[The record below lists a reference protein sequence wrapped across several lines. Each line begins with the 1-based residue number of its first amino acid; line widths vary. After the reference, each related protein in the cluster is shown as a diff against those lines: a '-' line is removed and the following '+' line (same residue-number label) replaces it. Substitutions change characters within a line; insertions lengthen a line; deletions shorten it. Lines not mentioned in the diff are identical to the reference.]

1 MNNIGLIISGN
12 LTGFSRFYA
21 SPNANDIYNE
31 AKFDFDYRNFLTFL
45 NNDDKAYAISFAPS
59 VISVS
64 LVTRILD
71 SFRRPGVLV
80 VSILLPRNKKVES
93 AMNAQNNKALYQL
106 LNAVH
111 DTFREKNF
119 VNGMV
124 NQNAAVLM
132 QDYYTDILSNF
143 VLVPDGRQ
151 RPINARIDVSSPNK
165 RLGYVKSTEENV
177 PLYLSSL
184 CRKSY
189 ESYHHVFIA
198 ENAPQNIDEEPVE
211 VVFYNVRIKNDN
223 HTIPSVKLT
232 DKIPNVRPG
241 EGEIDIENK
250 NYTYQQALNGEAG
263 RNIVAIIVE
272 ETIEISYRFGKET
285 KEVHFTFTDG
295 NNVIPF
301 ASICPKIVYAD
312 GRTENIGSETWTF
325 EGKEIYEKKTI
336 ESGNSNYTIKRECSN
351 LDTRR
356 YKSGT
361 QCIIQVEQR
370 SPIDIK
376 FPAPYNKRKTITF
389 KRPNNL
395 PITVHADD
403 FLHELLPG
411 RLEEYTYTIES
422 DYYERVT
429 GKLPPLGVQFP
440 IDLKIKKVEKQQGTS
455 TKTSIGSQ
463 YAETKSNKIG
473 TTSKGVNV
481 GGTLKLDRG
490 EGTVQKKPVK
500 KIKNKFLLIAVVL
513 CALLLGGGGY
523 YAYTHFFGKDAT
535 ETNKDGDN
543 VCNQQIRFDF
553 IDETKDSFKDEL
565 NWNFESFDDLV
576 SVTMNKA
583 DGSNDGINI
592 ENNIPS
598 EGVWYMFNVDFVKKQ
613 KTEYV
618 AQVQLKELLGEEPI
632 IIGEQQL
639 NSDGFPET
647 DTLYVVKINL
657 YTRWSDLQEF
667 AKIKNAKKL
676 CEEHQIE
683 YIEQDLYNKCKN
695 KLAEIEKRSN
705 DRLKGFVELF
715 KRYLAGSEPYV
726 NKEAEA
732 TASSKDGDKPK
743 DKINAYLDATWVELE
758 EIPTKVPKPNAAEKV
773 RIAAIEKAY
782 KELKNT
788 GQISSFKNLSKS
800 QADVVK
806 KLCELYNAKSSDT
819 RGINNIRENMKKK
832 KSFYQVQKLI
842 KFYENL

>member
-45 NNDDKAYAISFAPS
+45 NNDDKAYAISFAPT

-93 AMNAQNNKALYQL
+93 AMNSQNNKALYQL
-106 LNAVH
+106 LNAIH
-111 DTFREKNF
+111 DTFRKKNF

-143 VLVPDGRQ
+143 VLVPDGLQ
-151 RPINARIDVSSPNK
+151 RPINSRIDVSSPNK
-165 RLGYVKSTEENV
+165 RLGYVKSTEDNV

-211 VVFYNVRIKNDN
+211 VVFYNVRITNDN

-263 RNIVAIIVE
+263 RNIVATIVG

-312 GRTENIGSETWTF
+312 GRIENIGSETWTF
-325 EGKEIYEKKTI
+325 EGKEIYERKTI

-356 YKSGT
+356 YKSGA

-389 KRPNNL
+389 KRSNNL
-395 PITVHADD
+395 PITVQADD
-403 FLHELLPG
+403 FLYELLPG
-411 RLEEYTYTIES
+411 RLEEYSYTIDS

-429 GKLPPLGVQFP
+429 GKLPPLGVQVNIELKAKTEKRVGLTTKRSSSTNHVESSANKTTTSVKGVNSGGVLKLESNNNRSINKPQKNNKKKYYLFGSLAVSLVVILLLFAKRDEISNLFGGKTADAEVVAADDFIEKDLILSFVGSDNQP
-440 IDLKIKKVEKQQGTS
+440 IESISKYGFTYNEFSKYVNIYVSPKQFVQKTDSVTGGSFQLTYHIVGNASEIRDIEFTVSVARNPITSDGKSVVIKASDLLDVEENSKEIEIKLNVKSSEISLYNELSKITNITDDEKEEFEKRVKAITNKDFAEPLKKILGSLHPQVSKKESSNKDVTKVKS
-455 TKTSIGSQ
+455 ETKTS
-463 YAETKSNKIG
+463 TSNKSDNSNASIP
-473 TTSKGVNV
+473 TEIKDRIIR
-481 GGTLKLDRG
+481 GGAISPD
-490 EGTVQKKPVK
+490 
-500 KIKNKFLLIAVVL
+500 IISN
-513 CALLLGGGGY
+513 
-523 YAYTHFFGKDAT
+523 YT
-535 ETNKDGDN
+535 
-543 VCNQQIRFDF
+543 
-553 IDETKDSFKDEL
+553 
-565 NWNFESFDDLV
+565 
-576 SVTMNKA
+576 
-583 DGSNDGINI
+583 
-592 ENNIPS
+592 
-598 EGVWYMFNVDFVKKQ
+598 
-613 KTEYV
+613 
-618 AQVQLKELLGEEPI
+618 
-632 IIGEQQL
+632 GEQQSIL
-639 NSDGFPET
+639 NEYNFFRNKWNKNIPKE
-647 DTLYVVKINL
+647 V
-657 YTRWSDLQEF
+657 QEKF
-667 AKIKNAKKL
+667 KP
-676 CEEHQIE
+676 
-683 YIEQDLYNKCKN
+683 CKT
-695 KLAEIEKRSN
+695 
-705 DRLKGFVELF
+705 F
-715 KRYLAGSEPYV
+715 K
-726 NKEAEA
+726 
-732 TASSKDGDKPK
+732 D
-743 DKINAYLDATWVELE
+743 IQ
-758 EIPTKVPKPNAAEKV
+758 KVA
-773 RIAAIEKAY
+773 
-782 KELKNT
+782 
-788 GQISSFKNLSKS
+788 
-800 QADVVK
+800 
-806 KLCELYNAKSSDT
+806 
-819 RGINNIRENMKKK
+819 RENKNPN
-832 KSFYQVQKLI
+832 S
-842 KFYENL
+842 